1 MQNFLDILGDSTLPK
16 TRSVSE
22 RDLRVPE
29 FRDAK
34 VEDLE
39 MREDGKI
46 VRKDRFQVGMRNIAY
61 ELNIGRGRT
70 GYEVPD
76 VVAKVKDLVQKTK
89 IFGKSGFC
97 ILNALGQFLSED
109 ESFEDSL
116 AEALSYEHAEDADQA
131 AKDAGVEGYVIKY
144 VSVDIAIN
152 ISDLPPQEV
161 ANA

>member
-1 MQNFLDILGDSTLPK
+1 MVNFLDALDNDNLPK
-16 TRSVSE
+16 TRTVTE
-22 RDLRVPE
+22 RDLRIPE

-61 ELNIGRGRT
+61 DLNLGRGRT

-76 VVAKVKDLVQKTK
+76 VVAKVKDLVQKTNLL
-89 IFGKSGFC
+89 GKSGYC
-97 ILNALGQFLSED
+97 ILNALGQFLNEN
-109 ESFEDSL
+109 EEFEDSL
-116 AEALSYEHAEDADQA
+116 DEALSYEHAEDADQF

-144 VSVDIAIN
+144 VSVNIN
-152 ISDLPPQEV
+152 IAVSDLPPQEV